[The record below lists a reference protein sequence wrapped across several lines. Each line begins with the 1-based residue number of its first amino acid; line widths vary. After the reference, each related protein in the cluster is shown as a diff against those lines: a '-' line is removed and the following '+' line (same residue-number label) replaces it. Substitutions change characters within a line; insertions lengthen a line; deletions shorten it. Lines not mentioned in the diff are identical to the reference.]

1 MVIPLVSKEKVESY
15 AKKQERQKR
24 LAREMLAKEKGF
36 KTYANYLEYL
46 AKKKVKDELAKEK
59 GSNDQVIKSSKVILT
74 AQRK

>member
-1 MVIPLVSKEKVESY
+1 
-15 AKKQERQKR
+15 
-24 LAREMLAKEKGF
+24 MLAKEKGF